1 MHPAGVSQGPDVP
14 VQGVPGTREL
24 SPVLASNSS
33 PQLQHGGTSRAWP
46 LEMLLIPHLHGNA
59 LPGGFTP
66 RIESMTPRLVKRLQ
80 PKDLHHVPVVQQG
93 ITQGCSRGMSPGS
106 PPSPKGGPGGE
117 GCCSLCPAGPASLT
131 QQLTPCVN
139 ARQLLPQAAVCSAC
153 TALFVFQG
161 ITMEGDGLSA
171 ASKWGKAAPDTC
183 PKDPPAL
190 PLLQPLPRASAGC
203 SVAATH
209 QQDPN

>member
-139 ARQLLPQAAVCSAC
+139 ARQLLPRPLFAQPAPLCLSFRGSRWKEMAFRPPANGARQLQTPAPRILQHCRSSSPCPGPVQAA
-153 TALFVFQG
+153 Q
-161 ITMEGDGLSA
+161 
-171 ASKWGKAAPDTC
+171 
-183 PKDPPAL
+183 
-190 PLLQPLPRASAGC
+190 
-203 SVAATH
+203 
-209 QQDPN
+209 